1 MKYTKEKVAKAL
13 KESNGNL
20 KQTADSL
27 QTARSNL
34 STLLKKFNLDGLV
47 KKEKTGPKVEVKS
60 DAKILV
66 FDIETAPMQVY
77 AWDLWKQDISID
89 AIILDWYVLCW
100 SAKWVGKDGVLHDAL
115 NMYKDYKSGNDCE
128 FNVISS
134 IWELLEEADIAVAH
148 NGKAFDKKKLNA
160 KFFQYGFPEPNY
172 KLVDTML
179 IAKANFA
186 LTSNKLDYITK
197 MTGGPGK
204 IKTDFSLWKGCMAG
218 DKESWDKM
226 VSYCDR
232 DVLELERV
240 YGAIRGWDKLA
251 PNQNMYSDSVNSC
264 NVCGQ
269 KVVYYKDYVTQTR
282 KYELFRCESCGHTQ
296 RSRELLEKKDCMFNV

>member
-1 MKYTKEKVAKAL
+1 MRHTKETIEKIL
-13 KESNGNL
+13 KESKGNL
-20 KQTADSL
+20 KQSAISL
-27 QTARSNL
+27 NTSEPYMSQL
-34 STLLKKFNLDGLV
+34 VKKFNLFKFV
-47 KKEKTGPKVEVKS
+47 KKEQTGPKVEVNS
-60 DAKILV
+60 NAKILV

-89 AIILDWYVLCW
+89 AIVKDWYVLCW
-100 SAKWVGKDGVLHDAL
+100 SAKWVGQDGVLHDAL
-115 NMYKDYKSGNDCE
+115 NMHKDYKSTNDCE
-128 FNVISS
+128 FDIISS

-204 IKTDFSLWKGCMAG
+204 IKTDFGLWKGCMNG

-251 PNQNMYSDSVNSC
+251 PNQNMYSEEVDTC

-269 KVVYYKDYVTQTR
+269 HVTYYKDYATQTR
-282 KYELFRCESCGHTQ
+282 KYALFRCDSCGHTQ
-296 RSRELLEKKDCMFNV
+296 RSREILESKNCMLNV